1 MRVEIR
7 RIAIEDDFAV
17 SAEVAVP
24 DDHRPGSGSAI
35 VLGHSAGGDMN
46 DALLSAVHL
55 GLGARGIVAVKF
67 NFAYRE
73 RRRKLPDRMPALEA
87 CFRRVVESVEADDD
101 LRPARLFL
109 GGKSMGGRVASH
121 LAAQGLP
128 CAGLVFLG
136 YPLHPAGKPEQ
147 LRTAHLPRIAV
158 PMLFIGGTRDKLAE
172 LELLR
177 PVLATLTVPIQLH
190 VIEGADH
197 SFKVPRSIGRT
208 AGVGDEIVDVCT
220 RWIGAS

>member
-1 MRVEIR
+1 MRVEVR

-24 DDHRPGSGSAI
+24 AEHRPGSGTAVI
-35 VLGHSAGGDMN
+35 LGHGAGGNMN

-55 GLGARGIVAVKF
+55 GLASRGIVAVKF
-67 NFAYRE
+67 NFTYTE
-73 RRRKLPDRMPALEA
+73 RRRKIPDRMPELEA

-101 LRPARLFL
+101 LRPQRLFL

-121 LAAQGLP
+121 LAAQGVP

-136 YPLHPAGKPEQ
+136 YPLHPAGKPAQ
-147 LRTAHLPRIAV
+147 LRTAHLPSITV
-158 PMLFIGGTRDKLAE
+158 PMLFLTGTRDKLCE
-172 LELLR
+172 LDLLR
-177 PVLATLTVPIQLH
+177 PILDGLKVPVRLH

-197 SFKVPRSIGRT
+197 SFKVPRSVGRT
-208 AGVGDEIVDVCT
+208 TDVVDEIVDVSS
-220 RWIGAS
+220 RWIDAP